1 MHNGTLKNF
10 VLEIL
15 FREMVNFYFGFYIKV
30 LKGFLSKET
39 IEKLR
44 EFIHMMV
51 TTGKYQIKLLRVPSL
66 LRIGHVPFIKIASYL
81 KLRSKSL
88 KISYLVRAPFILSN
102 RF

>member
-39 IEKLR
+39 IEKL
-44 EFIHMMV
+44 
-51 TTGKYQIKLLRVPSL
+51 
-66 LRIGHVPFIKIASYL
+66 
-81 KLRSKSL
+81 
-88 KISYLVRAPFILSN
+88 
-102 RF
+102 